1 MKFPS
6 GLGGV
11 VLFGH
16 PAKTMIALSGKLWAM
31 TSYAKLWVA
40 SPSLE

>member
-16 PAKTMIALSGKLWAM
+16 PAKTMIALSGKPNEM
-31 TSYAKLWVA
+31 KSVCDG
-40 SPSLE
+40 